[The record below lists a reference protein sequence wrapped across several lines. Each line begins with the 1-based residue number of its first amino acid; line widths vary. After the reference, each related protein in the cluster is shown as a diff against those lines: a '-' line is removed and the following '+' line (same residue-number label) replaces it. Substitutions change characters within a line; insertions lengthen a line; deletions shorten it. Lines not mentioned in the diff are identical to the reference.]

1 MVHRKIPGLY
11 SFVKLLCRTL
21 FHIFFRDYDAF
32 HSNLVPLDEPIL
44 VISNHGNY
52 LLDGLALL
60 ATYPGQI
67 SFLMAQPNFK
77 TAIGGIARKIGAI
90 PVLRFVFLDFFF
102 FLFFFSFFFLVLFC
116 F

>member
-32 HSNLVPLDEPIL
+32 HSNLIPQDEPIL

-90 PVLRFVFLDFFF
+90 PVLRFV
-102 FLFFFSFFFLVLFC
+102 SFFFLIGGLA
-116 F
+116 